1 MANIRIAGV
10 NIPSDKK
17 IEYALTYIYGI
28 GLSEAQKIVKQLK
41 IEASTRVKDLKETD
55 ANKIREYIEKNYT
68 VEGDLRRQ
76 VSGNIKRL
84 KEINS
89 FRGSRHSKKLP
100 VRGQRTKTNSR
111 TARGN
116 KRLTMGSGKN
126 NAMAQKT

>member
-1 MANIRIAGV
+1 MANIRIAGI

-28 GLSEAQKIVKQLK
+28 GLSEAQKIVEQVK
-41 IEASTRVKDLKETD
+41 IDASTRVKDLKEAD

-76 VSGNIKRL
+76 VGGNVKRL
-84 KEINS
+84 KEIDS
-89 FRGSRHSKKLP
+89 VRGSRHAKRLP
-100 VRGQRTKTNSR
+100 TRGQRTKTNSR

-116 KRLTMGSGKN
+116 KRLTMGSGKT
-126 NAMAQKT
+126 NATAQKT